1 MITTPNNTATVG
13 KVVALGLLLAALM
26 AASLLA
32 ASQARA
38 STPFTVNST
47 EDHSDAVLTVG
58 ACDTGYRVP
67 GPGGTMEA
75 ECTLRAAIE
84 QANYTPGADIINFA
98 IPGTGVH
105 AIVPV
110 TQLPTITGPVTINGY
125 SQPGAQPN
133 QKAVGSD
140 AVLKIELNGASA
152 PDESGL
158 RIGASNSTIKA
169 LVINNWAYDGIT

>member
-1 MITTPNNTATVG
+1 MTQITQNRMAGRTL
-13 KVVALGLLLAALM
+13 ALGALVAAIAVMLLLAA
-26 AASLLA
+26 S
-32 ASQARA
+32 SARA
-38 STPFTVNST
+38 TTTFYVNST
-47 EDHSDAVLTVG
+47 ADHSDALLTG
-58 ACDTGYRVP
+58 DRCDTGYTVP
-67 GPGGTMEA
+67 GAGSEPEE

-84 QANYTPGADIINFA
+84 QANNTAGADAINFA

-140 AVLKIELNGASA
+140 AVLKIELNGAEA
-152 PDESGL
+152 MGTEGL
-158 RIGASNSTIKA
+158 KIE
-169 LVINNWAYDGIT
+169 